1 MATKKTIKFEG
12 HEFEYDADAFFDWR
26 LQRDLIGKPGM
37 AAVVRTSESLF
48 EDPDAVAAE
57 LGNDIRKMDAL
68 VTACLHDMME
78 ESEKVKN

>member
-37 AAVVRTSESLF
+37 AAVIRTSESLF
-48 EDPDAVAAE
+48 ENPDAVAAK
-57 LGNDIRKMDAL
+57 LKYDIRKMDAL
-68 VTACLHDMME
+68 VTACLHDMMG
-78 ESEKVKN
+78 ESENVKN